1 VNEHAYYS
9 PPPPP
14 MTLVQVQ
21 QHQQRKQQSLLEEQV
36 QLEQRQRM
44 RQQRE
49 LQLELAKHRNAILEQ
64 QQQQNQLAQVRQ
76 KEQEQQQQQQE
87 SERKAAEKLAA
98 EGLER
103 KDLSAAV
110 QPELATQHDTTADE
124 TRTRPQFV
132 ATRHR
137 SMFGYR
143 GPEQKM
149 EQGNELK
156 EKNRKEEEDNE
167 EEQVSTKPSRIPFM
181 ITAESRVRLALLD
194 YTPKQIDAMT
204 PQQAQAILSPL
215 RQQEREQSEPRVDDQ
230 AMMTKKE
237 EEEEQHALDMSR
249 IVVDADNNYAAH
261 AVDVMAAPRALAS
274 PQKHG
279 HGHVS
284 SSSSSSSSSRR
295 PSGSSSSS
303 SSPASIS

>member
-1 VNEHAYYS
+1 
-9 PPPPP
+9 
-14 MTLVQVQ
+14 MTLEQVQ

-36 QLEQRQRM
+36 QLEQHQRM

-64 QQQQNQLAQVRQ
+64 QQQQNLLAQVQRKEQ
-76 KEQEQQQQQQE
+76 EEEQEQEQQQQE
-87 SERKAAEKLAA
+87 NERRAAEKRIA
-98 EGLER
+98 EGL
-103 KDLSAAV
+103 DLSAV
-110 QPELATQHDTTADE
+110 QPELAAEQDTADE

-156 EKNRKEEEDNE
+156 EKNREEREEEED
-167 EEQVSTKPSRIPFM
+167 QVSTKPRRIPFM
-181 ITAESRVRLALLD
+181 ITAESRVRLTLLD

-204 PQQAQAILSPL
+204 PQQAQAILSPVK
-215 RQQEREQSEPRVDDQ
+215 QQEREQSEPQVDQ
-230 AMMTKKE
+230 AMAKEEKEDVVHE
-237 EEEEQHALDMSR
+237 EEEHVLDMSR
-249 IVVDADNNYAAH
+249 IVTDADNYTAH
-261 AVDVMAAPRALAS
+261 AVDVMAT
-274 PQKHG
+274 KHG
-279 HGHVS
+279 RRHVS
-284 SSSSSSSSSRR
+284 SSSSPSSRR

-303 SSPASIS
+303 SSSPASLS